1 MPEKEMTAPY
11 SFAATNDERSHKST
25 ADSVHEPK
33 TIYKNNFEALELLR
47 RYNSAKESAKSAEQI
62 SIIVLATVIR
72 WTWIQ
77 EWRSLPKYLRTVIRG
92 GVTLCL
98 FVLRINLPKED
109 VIRDAQTGK

>member
-47 RYNSAKESAKSAEQI
+47 RYNSAKESAKSNDTHDLDLIRADQI
-62 SIIVLATVIR
+62 R
-72 WTWIQ
+72 FRIQ
-77 EWRSLPKYLRTVIRG
+77 SRNGFRSFIT
-92 GVTLCL
+92 
-98 FVLRINLPKED
+98 
-109 VIRDAQTGK
+109 A